1 MEGGTAEKDTAEEK
15 ESDDHP
21 IEGEGEYGKDLHHQA
36 AAGSC
41 LGSSVDYQDLP
52 IMHWEDLSLRIAEL
66 EKQEQERRERTK
78 PGNGT
83 ELATR
88 SGARDEERQGEIW
101 KDALEE
107 EAEDVRRSRLTSITS
122 RFHNRKNLQLC
133 FINNSDSEEDED
145 GANKKVGARVS
156 LTSPFQIAI
165 DRVHHTEGSRRTGGN
180 GYHPSGLKQ
189 EVAAALRALRD
200 KVLAE
205 QRGREHLASSSVAA
219 KRKHLESCDLQN
231 CSLQQ
236 LTGLKAT
243 LQQDI
248 HDLSSELVAQLLV
261 RDQLRTKQDA
271 MLLDVQDLT

>member
-145 GANKKVGARVS
+145 GANKK
-156 LTSPFQIAI
+156 
-165 DRVHHTEGSRRTGGN
+165 GSRRTGGN